1 MSDKLKAVIQLKGT
15 SKEYTLEI
23 ENKANFLEEIK
34 IAIKEN
40 DIFEFSD
47 DEGEYAI
54 IGASIS
60 SIEFIN
66 PEGEKKAGF

>member
-23 ENKANFLEEIK
+23 GNKANFLEEIK

>member
-23 ENKANFLEEIK
+23 ENKSNFLEEIK

>member
-54 IGASIS
+54 IGTSIS

>member
-1 MSDKLKAVIQLKGT
+1 MNDKLKAVIQLKGT

>member
-1 MSDKLKAVIQLKGT
+1 MSDKLKAIIQLKGS

-23 ENKANFLEEIK
+23 ENKANFLEEVRR
-34 IAIKEN
+34 AIKEN

-47 DEGEYAI
+47 DDGEYAI
-54 IGASIS
+54 IGSSIG

-66 PEGEKKAGF
+66 PDGEKKAGF

>member
-1 MSDKLKAVIQLKGT
+1 MNDKLKAVIQLKGT

-23 ENKANFLEEIK
+23 ENKSNFLEEIK